1 MIHTFIKYGFIVL
14 LFSTGLAACKRA
26 GKKKEV
32 KSPPGYDLSQPEK
45 FNMPGSL
52 LEISG
57 ISFYNGK
64 ADTIYAIQDEEG
76 KLFRLAPGV
85 KKQLNS
91 KFGKKGDYEDLT
103 MLGDKVI
110 VLKSNGTLLS
120 FAKADV
126 VYEDIDSVQEWKGVV
141 PKGEYEGLYGD
152 AATGMLYM
160 LCKNC
165 QGDAE
170 ADKVSGYIL
179 QAGDSIKPAGSFSI
193 SVAEIKPFSG
203 KVKSGFRPSAL
214 AQNPLTREW
223 FILSGTNKL
232 LVVTDTAWKVK
243 NAYPLNGNTFN
254 QAEGIAFDAAGNLYI
269 SNEGDDIIDG
279 NILRFNRQLK

>member
-1 MIHTFIKYGFIVL
+1 MIHAFIKHCFAFL
-14 LFSTGLAACKRA
+14 LVAGLVACKKTA
-26 GKKKEV
+26 KKKDV
-32 KSPPGYDLSQPEK
+32 KTPPGYDLSQPEK

-57 ISFYNGK
+57 ISFSNGK

-76 KLFRLAPGV
+76 KLFRLAVGM
-85 KKQLNS
+85 KKQLQS
-91 KFGKKGDYEDLT
+91 KFGKKGDYEDLS
-103 MLGDKVI
+103 MFGDKVI
-110 VLKSNGTLLS
+110 ILKSNGTLIS
-120 FAKADV
+120 FDKADV
-126 VYEDIDSVQEWKGVV
+126 VYEDVDSVQEWKGLV
-141 PKGEYEGLYGD
+141 PKGEYEGLFGD
-152 AATGMLYM
+152 PATGMLYM

-165 QGDAE
+165 EGDAA

-193 SVAEIKPFSG
+193 NVADIKPFSG

-214 AQNPLTREW
+214 AQNPLTKEW
-223 FILSGTNKL
+223 FVLSGANKL
-232 LVVTDTAWKVK
+232 LVITDTAWKVK
-243 NAYPLNGNTFN
+243 DAYPLNGNIFN

-279 NILRFNRQLK
+279 NILRFTRQLK

>member
-1 MIHTFIKYGFIVL
+1 MIHAFIKHCFAFL
-14 LFSTGLAACKRA
+14 LVAGLVACKKTA
-26 GKKKEV
+26 KKKDV
-32 KSPPGYDLSQPEK
+32 KTPPGYDLSQPEK

-57 ISFYNGK
+57 ISFSNGK

-76 KLFRLAPGV
+76 KLFRLALGV
-85 KKQLNS
+85 KKQLHS
-91 KFGKKGDYEDLT
+91 KFGKKGDYEDLS
-103 MLGDKVI
+103 MFGDKVI
-110 VLKSNGTLLS
+110 ILKSNGTLIS
-120 FAKADV
+120 FDKADV
-126 VYEDIDSVQEWKGVV
+126 VYEDVDSVQEWKGLV
-141 PKGEYEGLYGD
+141 PKGEYEGLFGD
-152 AATGMLYM
+152 PATGMLYM

-165 QGDAE
+165 EGDAA

-193 SVAEIKPFSG
+193 NVADIKPFSG

-214 AQNPLTREW
+214 AQNPLTKEW
-223 FILSGTNKL
+223 FVLSGANKL
-232 LVVTDTAWKVK
+232 LVITDTAWKVK
-243 NAYPLNGNTFN
+243 DAYPLNGNIFN

-279 NILRFNRQLK
+279 NILRFTRQLK

>member
-1 MIHTFIKYGFIVL
+1 ML
-14 LFSTGLAACKRA
+14 LAGLIACKNSA
-26 GKKKEV
+26 KKKDF
-32 KSPPGYDLSQPEK
+32 KTPPGYDLNQPEK

-57 ISFYNGK
+57 ISFSNGK

-76 KLFRLAPGV
+76 KLFRLALGV

-91 KFGKKGDYEDLT
+91 KFGKKGDYEDLS
-103 MLGDKVI
+103 MFGDKVVI
-110 VLKSNGTLLS
+110 LKSNGTLLS
-120 FAKADV
+120 FNKADV
-126 VYEDIDSVQEWKGVV
+126 VYEDVDSVQEWKGLV

-152 AATGMLYM
+152 PATGMLYV

-165 QGDAE
+165 EGDAP

-193 SVAEIKPFSG
+193 NVAEIKPFSG

-214 AQNPLTREW
+214 AQNPLTKEW
-223 FILSGTNKL
+223 FVLSGANKL
-232 LVVTDTAWKVK
+232 LVITDEAWKVK
-243 NAYPLNGNTFN
+243 SAYPLNGNTFN

-279 NILRFNRQLK
+279 NILRFTRQLK